1 MPAGQVVTSADQCL
15 AVPMVS
21 VNFWVALGLTPLVA
35 LRQNVVVP
43 AGEAAVLAMVAV
55 PLPLSV
61 KVTPLGSADLE
72 QVPKLALERA
82 GVGVP
87 VVVTLKLPAVPAV
100 NEAALALVMVGAW
113 VLRGLIVT
121 L

>member
-1 MPAGQVVTSADQCL
+1 MA
-15 AVPMVS
+15 S

-35 LRQNVVVP
+35 LRQKVVVP
-43 AGEAAVLAMVAV
+43 AGETVVLAMVAV
-55 PLPLSV
+55 PFPLSL

-72 QVPKLALERA
+72 QVPKLALESV

-87 VVVTLKLPAVPAV
+87 VVVTLKLPAVPGV
-100 NEAALALVMVGAW
+100 NEAELALVMVGAW
-113 VLRGLIVT
+113 LIMMGLIVT